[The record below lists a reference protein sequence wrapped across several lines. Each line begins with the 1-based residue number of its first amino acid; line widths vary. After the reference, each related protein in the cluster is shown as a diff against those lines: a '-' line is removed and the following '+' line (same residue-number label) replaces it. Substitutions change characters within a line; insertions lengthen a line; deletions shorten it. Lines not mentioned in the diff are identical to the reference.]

1 MELRVNF
8 VRYPVRSL
16 GDDMFSNWMKLGWD
30 WTMLAIESQQVL
42 ALRVAKLSLGGATAS
57 KEASRMVS
65 EKVIA
70 VGQVAA
76 HTANGGS
83 AHSVVKKYRKKVR
96 SNRRRLAR

>member
-1 MELRVNF
+1 
-8 VRYPVRSL
+8 
-16 GDDMFSNWMKLGWD
+16 MFSNWMKLGWD

-76 HTANGGS
+76 HGGS